1 MMINVKSRSR
11 IVGAALLLAISSAG
25 LLAQGEKARPIL
37 TGKYEGVAKSA
48 GREMTVTLELVDNDG
63 AFSGSVVTPY
73 GKFKVVK
80 GKLVDDLLTLETE
93 GNGTTGEF
101 SLKVKDDKLV
111 GELRAKG
118 GVGTIELHRVG
129 PDEISGEWDAAADA
143 QGQAF
148 PFTLSLKVDGEKVT
162 GSSDSQLGH
171 AIVSSG
177 VWKDGKLSLV
187 LDAATGP
194 VGLVASLTDGKLV
207 GDYDYAG
214 QLQGKWVAIRK
225 K

>member
-1 MMINVKSRSR
+1 MKINLKSLSRMI
-11 IVGAALLLAISSAG
+11 GAALLLASMSAG
-25 LLAQGEKARPIL
+25 VLAQGEKARPSL
-37 TGKYEGVAKSA
+37 TGKYAGVAKSA
-48 GREMTVTLELVDNDG
+48 DREMTVTLELVDNNG
-63 AFSGSVVTPY
+63 VFSGSVVTPF
-73 GKFKVVK
+73 GAFKVVK

-101 SLKVKDDKLV
+101 SLKVKEDKLV
-111 GELRAKG
+111 GELKAKG
-118 GVGTIELHRVG
+118 GVGSVELHRVSL
-129 PDEISGEWDAAADA
+129 DEISGEWDAAADA

-171 AIVSSG
+171 ATVSSG
-177 VWKDGKLSLV
+177 VWKDGKLTLV
-187 LDAATGP
+187 LDSATGP
-194 VGLVASLTDGKLV
+194 IGLVASLTDGKLV